1 MIISKDVQYIP
12 VEGHTNL
19 VRDAATGAIINID
32 KSKAT
37 KARKARE
44 QVLREKQEI
53 QELKQDVAEIK
64 SLLKQLL
71 ER

>member
-1 MIISKDVQYIP
+1 MIEDQHYIP

-32 KSKAT
+32 KSKAS

-44 QVLREKQEI
+44 AVLREKEELA
-53 QELKQDVAEIK
+53 ELKNDVAEIK

>member
-1 MIISKDVQYIP
+1 MIEDPNYIP

-32 KSKAT
+32 KSKA
-37 KARKARE
+37 ARAKKARE
-44 QVLREKQEI
+44 EILREKQEI
-53 QELKQDVAEIK
+53 QELKTDVAEIK